1 MLTDSSNE
9 FYWGT
14 EYITA
19 GTQYPTA
26 GDFAFG
32 LKTFHF
38 FPLKPPQCQHFKKSE
53 ALLKRSQEVEP

>member
-9 FYWGT
+9 FYRGT

-38 FPLKPPQCQHFKKSE
+38 FPLKPPQCQHFKNQKHS
-53 ALLKRSQEVEP
+53 